1 MGKNRLLHN
10 NLFGKVFHEIENTND
25 FIRGALPAGI
35 VKKLDFSTTEIQ
47 STSHVDDSLRSYL
60 SDFVIK
66 IKTKEDD
73 DVDLYFLFEHK
84 SYKDKDILWQLLKYQ
99 YLMLEEDFKAKRKFR
114 IIIPVVFYHGHG
126 KWNLKKSFSESFDV
140 PHYFRRHTLNFEYFL
155 YDTKDFDLSQGERF
169 GNNPHLMSTLWFM
182 KQYGKMNNEKFRIAV
197 RFMKSSGMSWRD
209 DRVYTVIR
217 YFIMT
222 NEVDKN
228 EAMTIITEEFGDE
241 AEEMMPSLGKKI
253 YNEGKEKGILVGIE
267 QGIEKGIEQG
277 IEKGRQEG
285 IEKGIQKG
293 AYAKAVET
301 CKKALIAGADIK
313 FISKI
318 TGLSIEEIKEIR
330 KNL

>member
-35 VKKLDFSTTEIQ
+35 VKKLDFSTSVIQ
-47 STSHVDDSLRSYL
+47 STSHVDDSLRSHL

-140 PHYFRRHTLNFEYFL
+140 PRYFRRHTLNFEYFL

-169 GNNPHLMSTLWFM
+169 GNNPHLMSAMWFM
-182 KQYGKMNNEKFRIAV
+182 KQYGKMNNEKFRIV
-197 RFMKSSGMSWRD
+197 IRFMKNSGMSWRD
-209 DRVYTVIR
+209 DWVYIVIW
-217 YFIMT
+217 YFMMT

-267 QGIEKGIEQG
+267 QGIEKGIQKGRQE
-277 IEKGRQEG
+277 GRQEG
-285 IEKGIQKG
+285 IEKGIQRG
-293 AYAKAVET
+293 VLSKAIEI
-301 CKKALIAGADIK
+301 CKKALKKGFDIDT
-313 FISKI
+313 IVEL
-318 TGLSIEEIKEIR
+318 TGLPLEKIKEIE
-330 KNL
+330 KTL